1 LILFLFI
8 YVGSKEKYQLKREKQ
23 MLKEEFLKND
33 IAEDIGRGDL
43 FSRIS
48 ESKEIRAYI
57 LAKSDGVFAG
67 REYIDVLAKMYD
79 LSLLWEVKDGDS
91 FKKGDKLLFVSGDSK
106 SILSLERS
114 ILDIAL
120 HASSI
125 ATLTAQYAEAIK
137 ETGVKLLD
145 TRKTRPLLREF
156 EKYAVRCGGG
166 INHRMGLDDC
176 LMLKDTHLQTIDDL
190 DVFMQEVRQKIPFT
204 SKVEIECEDLEM
216 VKKAMKAGA
225 DIVMCDNM
233 SMDAIKEV
241 VTFRNENYPHILLEA
256 SGNVTLET
264 IEAIAK
270 TGVDAIS
277 SGSIIHQANWIDL
290 SMKVES

>member
-1 LILFLFI
+1 
-8 YVGSKEKYQLKREKQ
+8 
-23 MLKEEFLKND
+23 MLKERFLKALV
-33 IAEDIGRGDL
+33 AEDLGRGDL

-48 ESKEIRAYI
+48 TSKPIQAYI
-57 LAKSDGVFAG
+57 IAKSDGVLAG
-67 REYIDVLAKMYD
+67 QEYVDALAKMYD
-79 LSLLWEVKDGDS
+79 LTLEWEKADGS
-91 FKKGDKLLFVSGDSK
+91 RFSKGEKLLFISGDSK
-106 SILSLERS
+106 TILSLERS
-114 ILDIAL
+114 ILDMVI

-125 ATLTAQYAEAIK
+125 ATLTAKYVDAIK
-137 ETGVKLLD
+137 DTGVKLLD

-176 LMLKDTHLQTIDDL
+176 LMLKDTHLQTIEDL
-190 DVFMQEVRQKIPFT
+190 DTFMEEVRQKIPFT
-204 SKVEIECEDLEM
+204 SKVEIECESLEM

-233 SMDAIKEV
+233 SVEETMKV
-241 VTFRNENYPHILLEA
+241 VAYRNENYPHILLEA
-256 SGNVTLET
+256 SGNVTLDT
-264 IEAIAK
+264 IEKIAS

-290 SMKVES
+290 SMKVE

>member
-1 LILFLFI
+1 
-8 YVGSKEKYQLKREKQ
+8 
-23 MLKEEFLKND
+23 MLKESFLKAL

-48 ESKEIRAYI
+48 DSKEIRAYI
-57 LAKSDGVFAG
+57 VAKSDGVFAG
-67 REYIDVLAKMYD
+67 REYVEVLARMYD
-79 LSLLWEVKDGDS
+79 LSLIWEVKDGD
-91 FKKGDKLLFVSGDSK
+91 FFQKGKKLLFVTGDSK
-106 SILSLERS
+106 TILSLERS
-114 ILDIAL
+114 ILDMVL

-125 ATLTAQYAEAIK
+125 ATLTAQYVEAIK
-137 ETGVKLLD
+137 ETDVKLLD

-190 DVFMQEVRQKIPFT
+190 DTFMKEVRQKIPFT
-204 SKVEIECEDLEM
+204 SKVEIECESLEM
-216 VKKAMKAGA
+216 VKRAMKAGA

-233 SMDAIKEV
+233 SLDETKEV
-241 VTFRNENYPHILLEA
+241 VAFRNENYPHILLEA
-256 SGNVTLET
+256 SGNVTLDT
-264 IEAIAK
+264 IASIAK

-277 SGSIIHQANWIDL
+277 SGSVIHQANWIDL
-290 SMKVES
+290 SMKVEK

>member
-1 LILFLFI
+1 
-8 YVGSKEKYQLKREKQ
+8 
-23 MLKEEFLKND
+23 MLKETFLKAL
-33 IAEDIGRGDL
+33 IAEDVGRGDL

-48 ESKEIRAYI
+48 ESKEIRAFI
-57 LAKSDGVFAG
+57 IAKSDGVFAG
-67 REYIDVLAKMYD
+67 CEYIDVLAEMYD
-79 LSLLWEVKDGDS
+79 LALIWEVRDGES
-91 FKKGDKLLFVSGDSK
+91 FKEGDKVLFVTGDSK
-106 SILSLERS
+106 DILSLERS

-125 ATLTAQYAEAIK
+125 ATLTAQYVEAIK
-137 ETGVKLLD
+137 GTGVKLLD
-145 TRKTRPLLREF
+145 TRKTRPLLRAF

-190 DVFMQEVRQKIPFT
+190 DLFMQEVRQKIPFT
-204 SKVEIECEDLEM
+204 SKVEIECETLDM
-216 VKKAMKAGA
+216 VKKTMKAGA

-233 SMDAIKEV
+233 SLEETKEV
-241 VTFRNENYPHILLEA
+241 VAYRDAHYPHILLEA

-264 IEAIAK
+264 IGAIAQ

>member
-1 LILFLFI
+1 
-8 YVGSKEKYQLKREKQ
+8 
-23 MLKEEFLKND
+23 MLKHKFIESM

-48 ESKEIRAYI
+48 IAKEVRAYI
-57 LAKSDGVFAG
+57 IAKSEGFFAG
-67 REYIDVLAKMYD
+67 REYIEVIAKMYD
-79 LSLLWEVKDGDS
+79 LHLEWEVEDGSS
-91 FKKGDKLLFVSGDSK
+91 FVVGEKLLFVSGNSK
-106 SILSLERS
+106 QILSLERS

-125 ATLTAQYAEAIK
+125 ATLTGKFVEKVKPY
-137 ETGVKLLD
+137 GVRLLD

-176 LMLKDTHLQTIDDL
+176 LMLKDTHLKTIDNL
-190 DVFMQEVRQKIPFT
+190 SEFMVEVRQKIPFT
-204 SKVEIECEDLEM
+204 SKVEIECEDFVG
-216 VKKAMKAGA
+216 VKEAMRAGA

-233 SMDAIKEV
+233 SNDAIREV
-241 VTFRNENYPHILLEA
+241 VAYRNEHHPHILLEA
-256 SGNVTLET
+256 SGNVTLDT
-264 IEAIAK
+264 IEEIAK

-277 SGSIIHQANWIDL
+277 SGSLIHQANWIDL
-290 SMKVES
+290 SMKMEG

>member
-1 LILFLFI
+1 
-8 YVGSKEKYQLKREKQ
+8 
-23 MLKEEFLKND
+23 MLKEAFLKD
-33 IAEDIGRGDL
+33 LVAEDIGRGDL
-43 FSRIS
+43 FTRIS
-48 ESKEIRAYI
+48 DSKEIRAYI
-57 LAKSDGVFAG
+57 IAKSDGIFAG
-67 REYIDVLAKMYD
+67 REYVEVLAKMYD
-79 LSLLWEVKDGDS
+79 LALIWEVRDGDS
-91 FKKGDKLLFVSGDSK
+91 FQKGKKLLFLSGDSK
-106 SILSLERS
+106 TILSLERS
-114 ILDIAL
+114 ILDIVL

-125 ATLTAQYAEAIK
+125 ATLTAQYVEAIR

-190 DVFMQEVRQKIPFT
+190 DAFMKEVRQKIPFT
-204 SKVEIECEDLEM
+204 SKVEIECENLEM
-216 VKKAMKAGA
+216 VKRAMKAGA

-233 SMDAIKEV
+233 SLEETREV
-241 VTFRNENYPHILLEA
+241 VAFRNENYPHILLEA

-264 IEAIAK
+264 IASIAT

-277 SGSIIHQANWIDL
+277 SGSVIHQANWIDL
-290 SMKVES
+290 SMKVENGS

>member
-1 LILFLFI
+1 M
-8 YVGSKEKYQLKREKQ
+8 QKQ
-23 MLKEEFLKND
+23 QFLKD
-33 IAEDIGRGDL
+33 LIAEDLGRGDL

-48 ESKEIRAYI
+48 QSSSIRAYI
-57 LAKSDGVFAG
+57 IAKSDGVMGG
-67 REYIDVLAKMYD
+67 REYVDVLAEMYGLVCEWGFD
-79 LSLLWEVKDGDS
+79 DGEQ
-91 FKKGDKLLFVSGDSK
+91 FAVGEKLLYLSGDSK
-106 SILSLERS
+106 TILSLERS
-114 ILDIAL
+114 ILDIVL

-125 ATLTAQYAEAIK
+125 ATLTAQYVGAIAH
-137 ETGVKLLD
+137 TDVKLLD

-166 INHRMGLDDC
+166 INHRMGLDDS

-190 DVFMQEVRQKIPFT
+190 DSFMAEVRLKIPFT
-204 SKVEIECEDLEM
+204 SKVEIECEDM
-216 VKKAMKAGA
+216 SMAQRAMKAGA

-233 SMDAIKEV
+233 SLEMTREV
-241 VTFRNENYPHILLEA
+241 VEYRNANYPHVLLEA

-264 IEAIAK
+264 IEAIAQ

-290 SMKVES
+290 SMKVEGK

>member
-1 LILFLFI
+1 
-8 YVGSKEKYQLKREKQ
+8 
-23 MLKEEFLKND
+23 MLKETFLRALV
-33 IAEDIGRGDL
+33 AEDLGRGDL

-48 ESKEIRAYI
+48 VDKSIRAYI
-57 LAKSDGVFAG
+57 IAKSDGVLAG
-67 REYIDVLAKMYD
+67 QEYIDTFAKMYN
-79 LSLLWEVKDGDS
+79 LSLEWNATDGS
-91 FKKGDKLLFVSGDSK
+91 CFTKGETLLFISGDSK
-106 SILSLERS
+106 TILSLERS
-114 ILDIAL
+114 ILDIVL

-125 ATLTAQYAEAIK
+125 ATLTAKYVDAIK
-137 ETGVKLLD
+137 GTGVKLLD

-190 DVFMQEVRQKIPFT
+190 NAFMKEVRQKIPFT
-204 SKVEIECEDLEM
+204 SMVEVECETLDM
-216 VKKAMKAGA
+216 AKIAMKAGA

-233 SMDAIKEV
+233 SIEETKKV
-241 VTFRNENYPHILLEA
+241 VAYRNENHPHILLEA

-264 IEAIAK
+264 IGEIAT

-277 SGSIIHQANWIDL
+277 SGAVIHQANWIDL